1 MTSSRGARFSISD
14 LRRRP
19 EFFDIV
25 ADRIWR
31 AWWKD
36 SGHPLEYI
44 TGRLGDNLDAR
55 PIPAALVAHDGPA
68 FLGTSSVIASDL
80 EERPHYTPWV
90 AAVWVEPQHRSRG
103 IGAALVERAA
113 RDGFAS
119 GAHRLYLCARPT
131 RTEFYRRLGWIPLEH
146 GVGRLGLTVFTRDA
160 EPPGISSPP

>member
-1 MTSSRGARFSISD
+1 MISAQAARLSISD

-44 TGRLGDNLDAR
+44 TGRLKENLNAG
-55 PIPAALVAHDGPA
+55 PIPMALVAHDGPA
-68 FLGTSSVIASDL
+68 FLGTSSVIASEL

-90 AAVWVEPQHRSRG
+90 AAVWVEPQYRSRG
-103 IGAALVERAA
+103 IGAALVERTACE
-113 RDGFAS
+113 GFAS
-119 GAHRLYLCARPT
+119 GAHRLYLCARPA
-131 RTEFYRRLGWIPLEH
+131 RTEFYRRLGWTPLERE
-146 GVGRLGLTVFTRDA
+146 VGGLGLTVFTRDA
-160 EPPGISSPP
+160 EPSGISSPP

>member
-1 MTSSRGARFSISD
+1 MTSVQAASLSISD
-14 LRRRP
+14 LRQRP

-44 TGRLGDNLDAR
+44 TGRLGENLDAAQ
-55 PIPAALVAHDGPA
+55 IPLALVAHDGPA

-80 EERPHYTPWV
+80 EERPHFTPWI

-103 IGAALVERAA
+103 FGAALVERAA

-119 GAHRLYLCARPT
+119 GAHRLYLCARPA
-131 RTEFYRRLGWIPLEH
+131 RTEFYRRLGWIPLERD
-146 GVGRLGLTVFTRDA
+146 VGTRGLTVFIRDD
-160 EPPGISSPP
+160 ESSGFSSPP

>member
-1 MTSSRGARFSISD
+1 MISVQATSLSISD
-14 LRRRP
+14 LRQRP

-44 TGRLGDNLDAR
+44 AGRLSENLHAA
-55 PIPAALVAHDGPA
+55 PIPIALVAHDGPA

-80 EERPHYTPWV
+80 EERPHFTPWV
-90 AAVWVEPQHRSRG
+90 AAVWVEPQYRSRG
-103 IGAALVERAA
+103 IGAALVERAT

-119 GAHRLYLCARPT
+119 GAHRLYLCARPA
-131 RTEFYRRLGWIPLEH
+131 RSDFYRRLGWVPLEPD
-146 GVGRLGLTVFTRDA
+146 VGRFGLTVFTRDA
-160 EPPGISSPP
+160 PGSGISSPP